1 MPVHLDSLGMYGQ
14 DEPKPEWVSS
24 AQSCFFIELILK
36 YFSVPK
42 LEWKKKKK
50 VTVEAFLNS
59 TAIYLNF
66 RVNPGYFITIHNRT
80 VILKTQRLLL
90 NPSVL

>member
-1 MPVHLDSLGMYGQ
+1 MPVHLNSLGMCGQ

-24 AQSCFFIELILK
+24 AQACFFIELILS
-36 YFSVPK
+36 YFSLPK

-66 RVNPGYFITIHNRT
+66 RINPGYFISIHNRT
-80 VILKTQRLLL
+80 GILKTQCLLL

>member
-50 VTVEAFLNS
+50 SYRGGISKFNCYISQFQSKPWIL
-59 TAIYLNF
+59 Y
-66 RVNPGYFITIHNRT
+66 HNT
-80 VILKTQRLLL
+80 
-90 NPSVL
+90 

>member
-1 MPVHLDSLGMYGQ
+1 MCGQ

-24 AQSCFFIELILK
+24 TWSCFFIELILK
-36 YFSVPK
+36 YFSLPK
-42 LEWKKKKK
+42 LEWKKKI

-59 TAIYLNF
+59 TAIYLSF
-66 RVNPGYFITIHNRT
+66 RINPGYFISIHTRT
-80 VILKTQRLLL
+80 GIFKTQCLLL